1 MPVKFWSG
9 LLSWKDYMGSEVW
22 EMNLKVINRETALD
36 AIEDGKD
43 VYIIRP
49 VSLDSA
55 VLLRDLLKL
64 EFAIEEPE
72 ICRGTDAPEPPKE
85 AGGKTSARKK
95 LDWGK
100 IEALDKA
107 GWSAEQIADEM
118 GATVGTIYVG
128 LSKRRKGAENWKTET
143 GKADTGTEEGNQ

>member
-1 MPVKFWSG
+1 MPVRFWSE
-9 LLSWKDYMGSEVW
+9 LLSLKDYMGSEVW
-22 EMNLKVINRETALD
+22 EMNLKMINREAALD

-72 ICRGTDAPEPPKE
+72 ICRGIAPEPPKE
-85 AGGKTSARKK
+85 AGGVKPLPGR
-95 LDWGK
+95 
-100 IEALDKA
+100 
-107 GWSAEQIADEM
+107 
-118 GATVGTIYVG
+118 
-128 LSKRRKGAENWKTET
+128 NWT
-143 GKADTGTEEGNQ
+143 GER

>member
-1 MPVKFWSG
+1 
-9 LLSWKDYMGSEVW
+9 
-22 EMNLKVINRETALD
+22 MNLKMINREAALD

-49 VSLDSA
+49 ASLDSA

-72 ICRGTDAPEPPKE
+72 ICRGADAPELPKE
-85 AGGKTSARKK
+85 AGGGKTSARKK

-128 LSKRRKGAENWKTET
+128 LSKRRKGAENGKTET
-143 GKADTGTEEGNQ
+143 GKTDTGTEEGNQ

>member
-1 MPVKFWSG
+1 
-9 LLSWKDYMGSEVW
+9 
-22 EMNLKVINRETALD
+22 MNLKMINREAALD

-72 ICRGTDAPEPPKE
+72 ICRGTDVPEPPKE
-85 AGGKTSARKK
+85 AGGGKTSARKK

-100 IEALDKA
+100 IKALADA
-107 GWSAEQIADEM
+107 GWPHQKIAEEM
-118 GATVGTIYVG
+118 GCTAATVATG
-128 LSKRRKGAENWKTET
+128 LSRLRRGAEDGKEKTT
-143 GKADTGTEEGNQ
+143 TSDTGREEGNQ

>member
-1 MPVKFWSG
+1 MPVKFWSE
-9 LLSWKDYMGSEVW
+9 LLSLKDYMGSEVW
-22 EMNLKVINRETALD
+22 EMNLKMINREAALD

-72 ICRGTDAPEPPKE
+72 ICRG
-85 AGGKTSARKK
+85 RNIMWC
-95 LDWGK
+95 L
-100 IEALDKA
+100 
-107 GWSAEQIADEM
+107 
-118 GATVGTIYVG
+118 
-128 LSKRRKGAENWKTET
+128 
-143 GKADTGTEEGNQ
+143 

>member
-1 MPVKFWSG
+1 
-9 LLSWKDYMGSEVW
+9 
-22 EMNLKVINRETALD
+22 MNLKMINREAALD

-64 EFAIEEPE
+64 EFAIKEPE

-85 AGGKTSARKK
+85 AGG
-95 LDWGK
+95 
-100 IEALDKA
+100 
-107 GWSAEQIADEM
+107 
-118 GATVGTIYVG
+118 
-128 LSKRRKGAENWKTET
+128 
-143 GKADTGTEEGNQ
+143 

>member
-1 MPVKFWSG
+1 
-9 LLSWKDYMGSEVW
+9 
-22 EMNLKVINRETALD
+22 MNLKMINREAALD

-72 ICRGTDAPEPPKE
+72 ICRDTDVPESPKE
-85 AGGKTSARKK
+85 AGGGKTSARKK

-128 LSKRRKGAENWKTET
+128 LSKRRKGAENGKTET

>member
-1 MPVKFWSG
+1 
-9 LLSWKDYMGSEVW
+9 
-22 EMNLKVINRETALD
+22 MNLKMINREAALD

-49 VSLDSA
+49 VSPDSA

-64 EFAIEEPE
+64 KFAIEEPE

-85 AGGKTSARKK
+85 AGGGKTSARKK

-128 LSKRRKGAENWKTET
+128 LSKRRKGAENGKTET

>member
-1 MPVKFWSG
+1 
-9 LLSWKDYMGSEVW
+9 
-22 EMNLKVINRETALD
+22 MNLKMINREAALD

-64 EFAIEEPE
+64 EFVIEEPE
-72 ICRGTDAPEPPKE
+72 NCRGTDAPEPPKE

-128 LSKRRKGAENWKTET
+128 LSKRRKGAEDGKTET

>member
-1 MPVKFWSG
+1 MKLRMISR
-9 LLSWKDYMGSEVW
+9 KE
-22 EMNLKVINRETALD
+22 ALD
-36 AIEDGKD
+36 AIEDGED

-49 VSLDSA
+49 VSLDSE

-72 ICRGTDAPEPPKE
+72 SFKVTDVPELPFP
-85 AGGKTSARKK
+85 AGGSKTSARKK

-107 GWSAEQIADEM
+107 GWSAGQIADEM
-118 GATVGTIYVG
+118 GTTASTIYTG
-128 LSKRRKGAENWKTET
+128 MSKRRKGAENGKTET

>member
-1 MPVKFWSG
+1 
-9 LLSWKDYMGSEVW
+9 
-22 EMNLKVINRETALD
+22 MNLKMINREAALD

-85 AGGKTSARKK
+85 AGGGKTSVRKK

-107 GWSAEQIADEM
+107 GWSTEQIADEM

-128 LSKRRKGAENWKTET
+128 LSKRRKGAENGKTET
-143 GKADTGTEEGNQ
+143 GKTDTGTEEGNQ

>member
-1 MPVKFWSG
+1 MPVRFWSEV
-9 LLSWKDYMGSEVW
+9 LNLKDYMGSEVW
-22 EMNLKVINRETALD
+22 EMNLKMINRETALD

-85 AGGKTSARKK
+85 AGG
-95 LDWGK
+95 G
-100 IEALDKA
+100 
-107 GWSAEQIADEM
+107 
-118 GATVGTIYVG
+118 
-128 LSKRRKGAENWKTET
+128 
-143 GKADTGTEEGNQ
+143 

>member
-1 MPVKFWSG
+1 MPVKFWSE
-9 LLSWKDYMGSEVW
+9 LLSLKDYMGSEVW
-22 EMNLKVINRETALD
+22 EMNLKMINREAALD

-72 ICRGTDAPEPPKE
+72 ICRGTDALEPPKE
-85 AGGKTSARKK
+85 AGG
-95 LDWGK
+95 
-100 IEALDKA
+100 
-107 GWSAEQIADEM
+107 
-118 GATVGTIYVG
+118 
-128 LSKRRKGAENWKTET
+128 
-143 GKADTGTEEGNQ
+143 

>member
-1 MPVKFWSG
+1 
-9 LLSWKDYMGSEVW
+9 
-22 EMNLKVINRETALD
+22 MNLKMINREAALD

-72 ICRGTDAPEPPKE
+72 ICRGTDALEPPKE
-85 AGGKTSARKK
+85 AGG
-95 LDWGK
+95 G
-100 IEALDKA
+100 
-107 GWSAEQIADEM
+107 
-118 GATVGTIYVG
+118 
-128 LSKRRKGAENWKTET
+128 
-143 GKADTGTEEGNQ
+143 

>member
-1 MPVKFWSG
+1 
-9 LLSWKDYMGSEVW
+9 
-22 EMNLKVINRETALD
+22 MNLKMINREAALD

-72 ICRGTDAPEPPKE
+72 ICRGTDVPEPPKE
-85 AGGKTSARKK
+85 AGGGKTSARRK

-107 GWSAEQIADEM
+107 GWSA
-118 GATVGTIYVG
+118 
-128 LSKRRKGAENWKTET
+128 
-143 GKADTGTEEGNQ
+143 

>member
-1 MPVKFWSG
+1 
-9 LLSWKDYMGSEVW
+9 
-22 EMNLKVINRETALD
+22 MNLKMINREAALD

-55 VLLRDLLKL
+55 VQLRDLLKL

-128 LSKRRKGAENWKTET
+128 LSKRRKGAENGKTET
-143 GKADTGTEEGNQ
+143 GKADTDTEEGNQ

>member
-1 MPVKFWSG
+1 MPVKFWSE
-9 LLSWKDYMGSEVW
+9 LLSLKDYMGSDVW
-22 EMNLKVINRETALD
+22 VMNLMMIIREAALD
-36 AIEDGKD
+36 AIEVGKD

-85 AGGKTSARKK
+85 AGGGKTSARKK

-100 IEALDKA
+100 IAALHNA
-107 GWSAEQIADEM
+107 GWTNAAIAEEM
-118 GATVGTIYVG
+118 NASESTIVSG
-128 LSKRRKGAENWKTET
+128 
-143 GKADTGTEEGNQ
+143 

>member
-1 MPVKFWSG
+1 MFR
-9 LLSWKDYMGSEVW
+9 
-22 EMNLKVINRETALD
+22 NRR
-36 AIEDGKD
+36 K
-43 VYIIRP
+43 R
-49 VSLDSA
+49 
-55 VLLRDLLKL
+55 
-64 EFAIEEPE
+64 
-72 ICRGTDAPEPPKE
+72 RG
-85 AGGKTSARKK
+85 GGKTSARKK

-128 LSKRRKGAENWKTET
+128 LSKRRKGAENGKTET

>member
-1 MPVKFWSG
+1 
-9 LLSWKDYMGSEVW
+9 
-22 EMNLKVINRETALD
+22 MNLKMINREAALD

-64 EFAIEEPE
+64 EFAIEEP
-72 ICRGTDAPEPPKE
+72 TDAPEPPKE
-85 AGGKTSARKK
+85 AGGGKTSARKK

-118 GATVGTIYVG
+118 DATVGTIYVG
-128 LSKRRKGAENWKTET
+128 LSKRRKGAENGKTET

>member
-1 MPVKFWSG
+1 MPVKFWSE
-9 LLSWKDYMGSEVW
+9 LLSWKDYMESEVW

-72 ICRGTDAPEPPKE
+72 ICGGTDAPEPPKE
-85 AGGKTSARKK
+85 AGG
-95 LDWGK
+95 
-100 IEALDKA
+100 
-107 GWSAEQIADEM
+107 
-118 GATVGTIYVG
+118 
-128 LSKRRKGAENWKTET
+128 
-143 GKADTGTEEGNQ
+143 

>member
-1 MPVKFWSG
+1 
-9 LLSWKDYMGSEVW
+9 
-22 EMNLKVINRETALD
+22 MNLKMINREAALD

-72 ICRGTDAPEPPKE
+72 ICRGTDVPEPPKE
-85 AGGKTSARKK
+85 AGGVKKKMSGGARASKK
-95 LDWGK
+95 K
-100 IEALDKA
+100 QAA
-107 GWSAEQIADEM
+107 GASIM
-118 GATVGTIYVG
+118 SPMKKSV
-128 LSKRRKGAENWKTET
+128 
-143 GKADTGTEEGNQ
+143 

>member
-1 MPVKFWSG
+1 MKLRMISR
-9 LLSWKDYMGSEVW
+9 KE
-22 EMNLKVINRETALD
+22 ALD
-36 AIEDGKD
+36 AIEDGED

-49 VSLDSA
+49 VSLDSE

-85 AGGKTSARKK
+85 AGGGKTSARKK

-107 GWSAEQIADEM
+107 GWSAGQIADEM
-118 GATVGTIYVG
+118 GTTASTIYTG
-128 LSKRRKGAENWKTET
+128 MSKRWKGAEDGKAET
-143 GKADTGTEEGNQ
+143 GKADIGTEKGNQ

>member
-1 MPVKFWSG
+1 MRSWRDRKN
-9 LLSWKDYMGSEVW
+9 WKDYTESEVW
-22 EMNLKVINRETALD
+22 EMNLKMINREAALD

-85 AGGKTSARKK
+85 AGG
-95 LDWGK
+95 G
-100 IEALDKA
+100 
-107 GWSAEQIADEM
+107 
-118 GATVGTIYVG
+118 
-128 LSKRRKGAENWKTET
+128 
-143 GKADTGTEEGNQ
+143 

>member
-1 MPVKFWSG
+1 
-9 LLSWKDYMGSEVW
+9 MGSEVW
-22 EMNLKVINRETALD
+22 EMNLKMINREAALD

-85 AGGKTSARKK
+85 AGG
-95 LDWGK
+95 G
-100 IEALDKA
+100 
-107 GWSAEQIADEM
+107 
-118 GATVGTIYVG
+118 
-128 LSKRRKGAENWKTET
+128 ENLCQEET
-143 GKADTGTEEGNQ
+143 GLGKDRSPGQGWLECRADRR

>member
-1 MPVKFWSG
+1 
-9 LLSWKDYMGSEVW
+9 
-22 EMNLKVINRETALD
+22 MNLKMINREAALD
-36 AIEDGKD
+36 AIKDGKD

-72 ICRGTDAPEPPKE
+72 ICRGTDAPESPKE
-85 AGGKTSARKK
+85 GGGKTSARKK

-118 GATVGTIYVG
+118 GATAGTIYVG
-128 LSKRRKGAENWKTET
+128 LSKRRKGAENGKIET

>member
-1 MPVKFWSG
+1 
-9 LLSWKDYMGSEVW
+9 
-22 EMNLKVINRETALD
+22 MNLKMINRETALD

-72 ICRGTDAPEPPKE
+72 ICRGTDAPEPSKE
-85 AGGKTSARKK
+85 AGG
-95 LDWGK
+95 
-100 IEALDKA
+100 
-107 GWSAEQIADEM
+107 
-118 GATVGTIYVG
+118 
-128 LSKRRKGAENWKTET
+128 
-143 GKADTGTEEGNQ
+143 

>member
-1 MPVKFWSG
+1 MRSQRFAAGDRCSG
-9 LLSWKDYMGSEVW
+9 
-22 EMNLKVINRETALD
+22 TA
-36 AIEDGKD
+36 E
-43 VYIIRP
+43 
-49 VSLDSA
+49 
-55 VLLRDLLKL
+55 
-64 EFAIEEPE
+64 
-72 ICRGTDAPEPPKE
+72 RGG
-85 AGGKTSARKK
+85 GGKTSARKK

-128 LSKRRKGAENWKTET
+128 LSKRRKGAENGKAET

>member
-1 MPVKFWSG
+1 M
-9 LLSWKDYMGSEVW
+9 KDYMGSEVW
-22 EMNLKVINRETALD
+22 EMNLKMINREAALD

-72 ICRGTDAPEPPKE
+72 NYRVTDVPEPPKE
-85 AGGKTSARKK
+85 AGGVKPLPGR
-95 LDWGK
+95 
-100 IEALDKA
+100 
-107 GWSAEQIADEM
+107 
-118 GATVGTIYVG
+118 
-128 LSKRRKGAENWKTET
+128 NWT
-143 GKADTGTEEGNQ
+143 GER